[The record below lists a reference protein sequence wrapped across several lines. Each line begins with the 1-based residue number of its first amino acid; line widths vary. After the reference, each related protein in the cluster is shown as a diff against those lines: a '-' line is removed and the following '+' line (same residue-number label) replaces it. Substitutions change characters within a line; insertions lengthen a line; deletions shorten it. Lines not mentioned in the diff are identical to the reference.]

1 MQLNLLKKI
10 ILACLC
16 AGIVI
21 QTDAQTQVG
30 SSQEMRLT
38 LEAAK
43 IYALDYNKNI
53 ANAQLEITE
62 AQEKLKEV
70 IAQGL
75 PQIDATV
82 DYTNFFGASASID
95 AFAGME
101 IEFPHTSNFSVG
113 LTQLI
118 FSRTYQL
125 GVHSAKLYREIM
137 ETTRSKTELEIKA
150 QVANSYLLSLVSME
164 SQQILD
170 SNIKNIESLK
180 DKTKALT
187 EAGFAEQV
195 DYDRLSVQ
203 ETMLRDAARA
213 AKRQT
218 ELALNML
225 RLQMGLSW
233 DVPIVLTEDFQLII
247 ANSNFAQTLAQEL
260 ILEENFDFRQMSL
273 QTKITEKQLQ
283 MEKSAYLPTLAGFY
297 SYTGKIL
304 KPEFDMTPN
313 HVIGLNLQ
321 VPIFSSGVRRSKV
334 RQAQAK
340 HQIAQNQTDLLTQ
353 QLEIQE
359 KQLRFNLNNALEQ
372 YNSQSQNL
380 EISER
385 VYKNV
390 NDKFEQG
397 MVSSIDLVTANNSYL
412 QAQNSY
418 INSLLQL
425 TQAQMELDKLYN
437 SL

>member
-1 MQLNLLKKI
+1 
-10 ILACLC
+10 
-16 AGIVI
+16 
-21 QTDAQTQVG
+21 
-30 SSQEMRLT
+30 
-38 LEAAK
+38 
-43 IYALDYNKNI
+43 
-53 ANAQLEITE
+53 
-62 AQEKLKEV
+62 
-70 IAQGL
+70 
-75 PQIDATV
+75 
-82 DYTNFFGASASID
+82 
-95 AFAGME
+95 
-101 IEFPHTSNFSVG
+101 
-113 LTQLI
+113 
-118 FSRTYQL
+118 
-125 GVHSAKLYREIM
+125 
-137 ETTRSKTELEIKA
+137 
-150 QVANSYLLSLVSME
+150 ME